1 MKRWMAILML
11 SICWPTHAAAGG
23 PEKNPLSPWFLS
35 DADRRWHVDGLVGV
49 ELEPDYVGSGLPPA
63 LLEQLRSTGPQPD
76 AGIGLATV
84 QRICRRFEWRFD
96 VECPPGTIA
105 TIGWPERSR

>member
-1 MKRWMAILML
+1 M
-11 SICWPTHAAAGG
+11 P
-23 PEKNPLSPWFLS
+23 
-35 DADRRWHVDGLVGV
+35 
-49 ELEPDYVGSGLPPA
+49 PPA

-96 VECPPGTIA
+96 VECPPGGGTIA
-105 TIGWPERSR
+105 TIGWSERSR